1 MLETGQPL
9 HFYDLAKIPAKEITV
24 KNGLNEIYTAL
35 DGQKYHVLEDD
46 LMITTENRA
55 IGYAGIMGGEDSKI
69 DENTRALLL
78 RPHILIWSMLETLP
92 EDLVYSQKQRPGF
105 LKG

>member
-1 MLETGQPL
+1 M
-9 HFYDLAKIPAKEITV
+9 
-24 KNGLNEIYTAL
+24 
-35 DGQKYHVLEDD
+35 DGQKYHMLEDD

-92 EDLVYSQKQRPGF
+92 EDFLSQKQRPGF
-105 LKG
+105 LRDRS